1 MPDKEPTYLQIVKWI
16 KLIFEWLIYIP
27 FMIIIYCVF
36 QAFIHLR
43 QILISIIYGSILA
56 FIFLV
61 FEYDNSVFFHQ
72 YETLLF
78 FLYIMLWSAG
88 TWFIF
93 TLKEPDHENVHGSA
107 KFADDDKINQLTK
120 KSNGLLIGKDQQG
133 KKLLYYDGP
142 GHLLTIAASRSG
154 KGVGSIIPNLLK
166 ANRSI
171 LCIDPKGENANITSR
186 TRANFGKV
194 FTLDPFGV
202 LGTDTASFNPLD
214 SIDLTSDDYVEDVQS
229 LAEALVFDSSPYAE
243 SESHWN
249 EEAKALLSGVVLHIL
264 DAEPTYRKNL
274 LTLREIITLPSQQF
288 SELLLT
294 MQDSESCN
302 GLIARCANRF
312 LSKNDKEASAVLSTL
327 QRHTHFLDSPRMAK
341 VLETS
346 DFSFADLKRQTQTI
360 FLVIPPERISAFNR
374 WLRSL
379 VTQSLTEMAREKTK
393 PNQPV
398 LYLLDEFAALGRLE
412 PVETAI
418 GIMAGYDVQLW
429 PILQDIHQLKAHY
442 GQMAGTFFSN
452 AAVLQ
457 VFGIND
463 VETAKLVSDL
473 SGQETRSYS
482 TRNHAT
488 GSGHDSY
495 SQQLTGRPLL
505 TPDEV
510 RNLPQDE
517 QLIFMTG
524 LNPVRSKKIRYFSD
538 QAFDG
543 LFDESSI

>member
-1 MPDKEPTYLQIVKWI
+1 MIWCFIVWCIFNAEDYKPD
-16 KLIFEWLIYIP
+16 
-27 FMIIIYCVF
+27 
-36 QAFIHLR
+36 
-43 QILISIIYGSILA
+43 S
-56 FIFLV
+56 
-61 FEYDNSVFFHQ
+61 
-72 YETLLF
+72 
-78 FLYIMLWSAG
+78 
-88 TWFIF
+88 
-93 TLKEPDHENVHGSA
+93 VHGSA
-107 KFADDDKINQLTK
+107 KFASDKDVNQLTA
-120 KSNGLLIGKDQQG
+120 KSSGLLIGKDQKTNQF
-133 KKLLYYDGP
+133 LYYDGP

-171 LCIDPKGENANITSR
+171 LCVDPKGENAKIASR

-202 LGTDTASFNPLD
+202 LGADTASFNPLD
-214 SIDLTSDDYVEDVQS
+214 AIDLSSDDYVEDMQS

-243 SESHWN
+243 SDSHWN
-249 EEAKALLSGVVLHIL
+249 EEAKALLSGVLFHIL
-264 DAEPTYRKNL
+264 DVEPPYRKNL
-274 LTLREIITLPSQQF
+274 LTLRELITLPCDQF
-288 SELLLT
+288 SELLLV
-294 MQDSESCN
+294 MKGSESCN

-312 LSKNDKEASAVLSTL
+312 LSKNDKESSAVLSTL
-327 QRHTHFLDSPRMAK
+327 QRHTHFLDSPRMAR
-341 VLETS
+341 VLESS
-346 DFSFADLKRQTQTI
+346 DFRFADLKHETQTI

-374 WLRSL
+374 WLRL
-379 VTQSLTEMAREKTK
+379 LITQSLTEMARERSK

-398 LYLLDEFAALGRLE
+398 LYLLDEFSALGRLE
-412 PVETAI
+412 PVETAM

-463 VETAKLVSDL
+463 VDTAKLVSDL
-473 SGQETRSYS
+473 SGQETRSFS
-482 TRNHAT
+482 TRNHAL

-495 SQQLTGRPLL
+495 SEQLTGRPLL
-505 TPDEV
+505 TLDEV

-517 QLIFMTG
+517 QLVFMTG
-524 LNPVRSKKIRYFSD
+524 LNPIKSKKIRYFSD

-543 LFDESSI
+543 LFDQG

>member
-1 MPDKEPTYLQIVKWI
+1 MPDKEPIYLQVVKWI
-16 KLIFEWLIYIP
+16 KLIFEWSIYIP
-27 FMIIIYCVF
+27 FMIITYCVF

-43 QILISIIYGSILA
+43 QILISIIIAGVLSLVAIGIHMDKPDFFIQNEIL
-56 FIFLV
+56 ISCLSFL
-61 FEYDNSVFFHQ
+61 
-72 YETLLF
+72 
-78 FLYIMLWSAG
+78 IWAAG
-88 TWFIF
+88 TWLVFV
-93 TLKEPDHENVHGSA
+93 LKESDHENVHGSA
-107 KFADDDKINQLTK
+107 KFANDDKINQLAK
-120 KSNGLLIGKDQQG
+120 KSNGLLIGKDQKG
-133 KKLLYYDGP
+133 KQLLYYDGP

-171 LCIDPKGENANITSR
+171 LCVDPKGENAKITSR

-202 LGTDTASFNPLD
+202 LGADTASFNPLD
-214 SIDLTSDDYVEDVQS
+214 AIDLSSDDYVEDMQS

-243 SESHWN
+243 SDSHWN
-249 EEAKALLSGVVLHIL
+249 DEAKALLSGVLLHIL
-264 DAEPTYRKNL
+264 DVEPPYRKNL
-274 LTLREIITLPSQQF
+274 LTLRELITLPCDQF
-288 SELLLT
+288 SELLLV
-294 MQDSESCN
+294 MQSSESCN

-312 LSKNDKEASAVLSTL
+312 LSKNDKESSAVLSTL

-346 DFSFADLKRQTQTI
+346 DFSFSDLKRQTQTI

-374 WLRSL
+374 WLRL
-379 VTQSLTEMAREKTK
+379 LITQSLTEMARERSK

-412 PVETAI
+412 PVETAM

-463 VETAKLVSDL
+463 VDTAKLVSDL
-473 SGQETRSYS
+473 SGQETRSFS
-482 TRNHAT
+482 TRNHAV

-495 SQQLTGRPLL
+495 SEQLTGRPLL
-505 TPDEV
+505 TLDEV

-517 QLIFMTG
+517 QLVFMTG
-524 LNPVRSKKIRYFSD
+524 LNPIKSKKIRYFSD

-543 LFDESSI
+543 LFDQG

>member
-1 MPDKEPTYLQIVKWI
+1 MPDKDSNRKSVLDFTKSLFNHLAKTFWLVLLVLLIIVTNPK
-16 KLIFEWLIYIP
+16 
-27 FMIIIYCVF
+27 
-36 QAFIHLR
+36 R
-43 QILISIIYGSILA
+43 TLISIAVIMGLFLALMFFYMENPSLTETDLVVFSLVILV
-56 FIFLV
+56 IWIIVTWLV
-61 FEYDNSVFFHQ
+61 FTSGN
-72 YETLLF
+72 
-78 FLYIMLWSAG
+78 
-88 TWFIF
+88 
-93 TLKEPDHENVHGSA
+93 ENTDVHGSA
-107 KFADDDKINQLTK
+107 RFSPDDKIKQLTQK
-120 KSNGLLIGKDQQG
+120 FSGLLIGKDQKRNQF
-133 KKLLYYDGP
+133 LYYDGP

-154 KGVGSIIPNLLK
+154 KGVGSIVPNLLK
-166 ANRSI
+166 VNRSI
-171 LCIDPKGENANITSR
+171 FCVDPKGENAKITSR
-186 TRANFGKV
+186 TRESYGKV

-202 LGTDTASFNPLD
+202 LGTDTACFNPLD
-214 SIDLTSDDYVEDVQS
+214 AIDLNSDDYVEDVQN
-229 LAEALVFDSSPYAE
+229 LAEALVFDSSSHAE
-243 SESHWN
+243 TESHWN

-264 DAEPTYRKNL
+264 DAEPLYRKNL
-274 LTLREIITLPSQQF
+274 LALREIITLPSQQF

-294 MQDSESCN
+294 MQGSESCN

-327 QRHTHFLDSPRMAK
+327 QRHTHFLDSPRMAR

-346 DFSFADLKRQTQTI
+346 DFRFADLKCQIQTI

-374 WLRSL
+374 WLRLL
-379 VTQSLTEMAREKTK
+379 VTLSLTEMAREKSK

-412 PVETAI
+412 PVETAM

-473 SGQETRSYS
+473 SGQETRSYTTKNRS
-482 TRNHAT
+482 T
-488 GSGHDSY
+488 GSSGHDSY
-495 SQQLTGRPLL
+495 SEQLTGRPLL

-524 LNPVRSKKIRYFSD
+524 LNPIKSKKIRYFAD
-538 QAFDG
+538 QAFEG
-543 LFDESSI
+543 LFDESSS